1 MDEQHYEIQIVAD
14 PSADIDDTGLSA
26 EDRRAAAAFRDE
38 MRALD
43 EKIAAAL
50 AIDVPAFDLP
60 DLPNVDGD
68 DNVTHISRSNKP
80 GFTRPAW
87 IAMAASVALVA
98 VIGARLLVFDQT
110 YPSLSAEIV
119 AHLDHEPQAL
129 VVTSTPVAERELAE
143 VVNSGNASIDR
154 GVGLITYAR
163 SCVING
169 KVVPHL
175 VMQGE
180 SGPITLLLMPGE
192 HVNRATSLVGESIN
206 GVILPV
212 GEGSI
217 AIIGE
222 RDEDI
227 DRIEKQVVDSVTWK
241 I

>member
-1 MDEQHYEIQIVAD
+1 MDEKHYERQIAAD
-14 PSADIDDTGLSA
+14 PSADIDESGLSA
-26 EDRRAAAAFRDE
+26 RDRRAAATFRDE
-38 MRALD
+38 MQALD
-43 EKIAAAL
+43 DKIARAL
-50 AIDVPAFDLP
+50 AIEVPALDMP
-60 DLPNVDGD
+60 DLPSVDGD

-80 GFTRPAW
+80 RFTKPAW
-87 IAMAASVALVA
+87 IALAASVALVA
-98 VIGARLLVFDQT
+98 VIGARLLVFDQA
-110 YPSLSAEIV
+110 YPSLSAEII

-180 SGPITLLLMPGE
+180 SGPITLLLMPDE
-192 HVNRATSLVGESIN
+192 HVDRATPISGENVN

-217 AIIGE
+217 AIIGPRE
-222 RDEDI
+222 ADI
-227 DRIEKQVVDSVTWK
+227 DRIQEQVVGSVTWN